1 MAALNFPDPNVTTT
15 YTNPDTGITYEWSN
29 NTWKAIR
36 SAQTAPE
43 LFVDYDGDNM
53 TGDLT
58 FNTDKIVLGATFG
71 TGTFAG
77 NIEIGGDVSSPTAGG
92 VEITGTGTVI
102 ANRIGNPNPVSYAD
116 CFVGRYN
123 GVDTS
128 EIKADGSA
136 TFTSTVTANI
146 FESTGRNEINLA
158 DDGTGLAIQ
167 KAGATVGN
175 LGVEGDVYK
184 IGAIRNSTGSI
195 EFTTKQSGVTTPKL
209 TIANDGSATF
219 AGGLN
224 LGYDLASKVSVRP
237 SALDESGI
245 YLFEGDAGYT
255 DSLVKAQYNQTLA
268 GSDAKLWE
276 GVGVVSGAFAT
287 TSTILPDGS
296 ATFAGNIDLTDST
309 VDLYSKTTNISS
321 KTFQLFSDIGGTKV
335 EKVAITANGSA
346 TFASD
351 VAVGL
356 FSTDGL
362 TKGVT
367 IRESGAVQVSSPAS
381 SANALQVIKG
391 SVGETVLIRN
401 DGSATFVGDVSAL
414 GYAASVGAG
423 PNAYVFAGYNDVGA
437 DLTSSIDRYG
447 SANFESSVTSKYSGQ
462 GKVQTAA
469 SIVHGVM
476 VKDTGEN
483 INVTLDWDGSASFA
497 SSIGIGTMS
506 PSYLLDAQYQPNRYF
521 QLRYAKPYAKY
532 DDNAMIDAFTFQ
544 NLGTTASGHGSKI
557 EFIVG
562 TSVSSNSS
570 SIQAQREGAA
580 GNTNLVFGT
589 NSSEQMRINS
599 DGWIGIGN
607 NDPDSKLAIAD
618 ANALEMRIRHNSNGT
633 TVVRRDGAAS
643 YVLSESGISSNREL
657 VFGSQS
663 SPGGSIAEKMRI
675 RSNGVLT
682 WGNNPQFD
690 VSALNAGIA
699 FSTPGHP
706 YIIVGGGPD
715 TAGRYRMEF
724 INGNGQ
730 VGTITTQGSS
740 TSYNESSDYRL
751 KENIVDIEDGIT
763 RVKQLQ
769 PRRFNFITDADTTV
783 DGFIAHE
790 AQTVVP
796 EAVTG
801 TRDEVDEEGNAI
813 MQGIDKSKLVP
824 LLTAA
829 LQEVI
834 AKVETL
840 EAEIAEL
847 KAG

>member
-71 TGTFAG
+71 TASFAG
-77 NIEIGGDVSSPTAGG
+77 NIEIGGDVGSPTAGG
-92 VEITGTGTVI
+92 VEITSTGTVI
-102 ANRIGNPNPVSYAD
+102 ANRIGNPDPASYAD

-123 GVDTS
+123 GIDTF

-136 TFTSTVTANI
+136 TFGNRTA
-146 FESTGRNEINLA
+146 TGDWSISPT
-158 DDGTGLAIQ
+158 TG
-167 KAGATVGN
+167 
-175 LGVEGDVYK
+175 
-184 IGAIRNSTGSI
+184 IRYNS
-195 EFTTKQSGVTTPKL
+195 
-209 TIANDGSATF
+209 GSAEEII
-219 AGGLN
+219 
-224 LGYDLASKVSVRP
+224 
-237 SALDESGI
+237 LD
-245 YLFEGDAGYT
+245 
-255 DSLVKAQYNQTLA
+255 
-268 GSDAKLWE
+268 
-276 GVGVVSGAFAT
+276 
-287 TSTILPDGS
+287 P
-296 ATFAGNIDLTDST
+296 
-309 VDLYSKTTNISS
+309 
-321 KTFQLFSDIGGTKV
+321 
-335 EKVAITANGSA
+335 NGSA
-346 TFASD
+346 TFDSFVKSYRYEAGLGTSD
-351 VAVGL
+351 G
-356 FSTDGL
+356 STQLWTGRN
-362 TKGVT
+362 G
-367 IRESGAVQVSSPAS
+367 SGTATSK
-381 SANALQVIKG
+381 IF
-391 SVGETVLIRN
+391 T
-401 DGSATFVGDVSAL
+401 DGSAEFGGAISIGTQNLSSDGGSGTAFTGDGRMSLQFPSGGGGGVEMFSL
-414 GYAASVGAG
+414 YSG
-423 PNAYVFAGYNDVGA
+423 
-437 DLTSSIDRYG
+437 TSKNISMLSGG
-447 SANFESSVTSKYSGQ
+447 SAT
-462 GKVQTAA
+462 
-469 SIVHGVM
+469 
-476 VKDTGEN
+476 
-483 INVTLDWDGSASFA
+483 FA

-544 NLGTTASGHGSKI
+544 NLGTTESGHGSKI

-607 NDPDSKLAIAD
+607 NNPDSKLAIAD
-618 ANALEMRIRHNSNGT
+618 ANALEMRIRHDSNGT

-663 SPGGSIAEKMRI
+663 SPGGAITERMRI
-675 RSNGVLT
+675 RSNGVFT

-690 VSALNAGIA
+690 VSSSNAGIA
-699 FSTPGHP
+699 FSTAAYP

-840 EAEIAEL
+840 EAEIAAL

>member
-1 MAALNFPDPNVTTT
+1 M
-15 YTNPDTGITYEWSN
+15 
-29 NTWKAIR
+29 
-36 SAQTAPE
+36 
-43 LFVDYDGDNM
+43 
-53 TGDLT
+53 
-58 FNTDKIVLGATFG
+58 
-71 TGTFAG
+71 
-77 NIEIGGDVSSPTAGG
+77 
-92 VEITGTGTVI
+92 
-102 ANRIGNPNPVSYAD
+102 
-116 CFVGRYN
+116 
-123 GVDTS
+123 
-128 EIKADGSA
+128 
-136 TFTSTVTANI
+136 
-146 FESTGRNEINLA
+146 
-158 DDGTGLAIQ
+158 
-167 KAGATVGN
+167 
-175 LGVEGDVYK
+175 GVEGDVYK

-296 ATFAGNIDLTDST
+296 ATFAGQIDIDGTGSFADYGWRIAENGGM
-309 VDLYSKTTNISS
+309 VNKTPSGA
-321 KTFQLFSDIGGTKV
+321 TFTLDNS
-335 EKVAITANGSA
+335 GSA
-346 TFASD
+346 
-351 VAVGL
+351 
-356 FSTDGL
+356 
-362 TKGVT
+362 
-367 IRESGAVQVSSPAS
+367 I
-381 SANALQVIKG
+381 
-391 SVGETVLIRN
+391 
-401 DGSATFVGDVSAL
+401 
-414 GYAASVGAG
+414 
-423 PNAYVFAGYNDVGA
+423 
-437 DLTSSIDRYG
+437 
-447 SANFESSVTSKYSGQ
+447 FESSVTSKYSGQ
-462 GKVQTAA
+462 GQVQTAA

-476 VKDTGEN
+476 VKDTEGN
-483 INVTLDWDGSASFA
+483 INVTLDWDGSATFAGPINVNTTTGGTNVLRLESSGANSYGLMCKAGGAGPSNYYCDFRDQSNNSVFKVDGNGVASFSGTTTQIFSDGEVQFATGSINFQPSGSATFKGKLDVGNTYTGGEIAVFGKGTSGQTSYLGFHTAGTRYAYIGTADQLIPSASGSDFALRAQGNMLFA
-497 SSIGIGTMS
+497 S
-506 PSYLLDAQYQPNRYF
+506 
-521 QLRYAKPYAKY
+521 
-532 DDNAMIDAFTFQ
+532 
-544 NLGTTASGHGSKI
+544 
-557 EFIVG
+557 
-562 TSVSSNSS
+562 
-570 SIQAQREGAA
+570 
-580 GNTNLVFGT
+580 
-589 NSSEQMRINS
+589 
-599 DGWIGIGN
+599 
-607 NDPDSKLAIAD
+607 
-618 ANALEMRIRHNSNGT
+618 
-633 TVVRRDGAAS
+633 
-643 YVLSESGISSNREL
+643 
-657 VFGSQS
+657 
-663 SPGGSIAEKMRI
+663 GGSTERMRI